1 MDTRTHELVC
11 SGASPRGV
19 VMKTAGA
26 PSYVV
31 GEEGQNIL
39 AISSPSRVLVPMF
52 IPVVS
57 EAEYLDACMDCFR
70 QAQGR
75 EPNEVHVFKVDKDGH
90 NFLGICVL

>member
-1 MDTRTHELVC
+1 MDTRTHELVL
-11 SGASPRGV
+11 SGTNLSGV

-39 AISSPSRVLVPMF
+39 AVSAPSRVLVPLF
-52 IPVVS
+52 LPVVS

-70 QAQGR
+70 EAQGR
-75 EPNEVHVFKVDKDGH
+75 EPNEVHVFKADKDGH
-90 NFLGICVL
+90 TFLGMCVL